1 MVDEAMAYLTDAV
14 FEPELKRGS
23 GLDPSWYED
32 GVELVVVDDGS
43 RDDTARIAIDLASRW
58 EKKLQARRAATDE
71 KRNWPEVD
79 MRVIKLERNRGKGGA
94 VRHGVL
100 FARGRRILFA
110 DADGAS
116 RFSDLTSLQLAM
128 DALLDA
134 SASSVKGPNGHARR
148 RSMDGVFGKQ
158 SFKGDLV
165 GHAMVAGSRAH
176 LEKSQAVV
184 QRSFVRNLL
193 MHGFHVFVRTMGVS
207 GIRDTQ
213 CGFKLFT
220 RETARVLFP
229 TMHLHRWSFDVE
241 LLLLAS
247 LVGIPVA
254 EVPIDWHEV
263 AGSKISVGWDGI
275 GMARDLLV
283 LRGNLLAGRWKVPRV
298 VKASPL
304 SKDQE

>member
-1 MVDEAMAYLTDAV
+1 
-14 FEPELKRGS
+14 
-23 GLDPSWYED
+23 
-32 GVELVVVDDGS
+32 
-43 RDDTARIAIDLASRW
+43 
-58 EKKLQARRAATDE
+58 
-71 KRNWPEVD
+71 
-79 MRVIKLERNRGKGGA
+79 
-94 VRHGVL
+94 
-100 FARGRRILFA
+100 
-110 DADGAS
+110 
-116 RFSDLTSLQLAM
+116 
-128 DALLDA
+128 
-134 SASSVKGPNGHARR
+134 
-148 RSMDGVFGKQ
+148 
-158 SFKGDLV
+158 
-165 GHAMVAGSRAH
+165 
-176 LEKSQAVV
+176 
-184 QRSFVRNLL
+184 
-193 MHGFHVFVRTMGVS
+193 VS

-213 CGFKLFT
+213 CGFKVSRWRSPLYLRPFWADVLHNCTQLFT

-298 VKASPL
+298 AKASPL